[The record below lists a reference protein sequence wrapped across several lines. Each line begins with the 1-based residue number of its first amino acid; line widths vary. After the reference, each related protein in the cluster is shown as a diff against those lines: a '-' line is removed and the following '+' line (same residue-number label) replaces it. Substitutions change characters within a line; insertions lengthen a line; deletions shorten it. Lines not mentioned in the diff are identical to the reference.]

1 MWIRFRRQNS
11 TTYKIFLLLRHC
23 MAKEGKRSVQTER
36 CSLQCSP
43 YPASK
48 FFKNKYF
55 LLKASIC
62 SKKYTY
68 LWRKSFTC
76 TLMMPLLCI
85 QWNTV
90 TNRYYHLPVYNMVCS
105 CMKKMFSSFLVLC
118 KRQFTCNR
126 CHKIVQHHTCI
137 MFILQFH
144 VCKHL
149 LHTYR
154 K

>member
-1 MWIRFRRQNS
+1 M
-11 TTYKIFLLLRHC
+11 
-23 MAKEGKRSVQTER
+23 
-36 CSLQCSP
+36 
-43 YPASK
+43 
-48 FFKNKYF
+48 
-55 LLKASIC
+55 LKASIC

-85 QWNTV
+85 QLNTV
-90 TNRYYHLPVYNMVCS
+90 TYRYYHLPVYNMVCS

-137 MFILQFH
+137 MFILQCH

-154 K
+154 KWKFWQNSWSNIQNTEAFIVQYKHNKSQNLQREMRLVFPDVLSWQNFHICAVEW